1 MYQDSYDCID
11 ILQAVFW
18 LSLSCDGTLTPMR
31 WFKPSLRNSISALLG
46 PSARADDED
55 ELEPVRQAM
64 LRVLG
69 DDGARL
75 NPSLKRR
82 LKFMHDAH
90 SLWYA
95 RGELVAVLSRVH
107 GEALAVH
114 RVQSLSP
121 VFQGLVP
128 KSLIDASRIRRV

>member
-1 MYQDSYDCID
+1 VIASTYFKPYSDPPFR
-11 ILQAVFW
+11 VTE
-18 LSLSCDGTLTPMR
+18 LSTPMR

-55 ELEPVRQAM
+55 ELEPVREAM

-69 DDGARL
+69 EDGARL

-107 GEALAVH
+107 

-128 KSLIDASRIRRV
+128 KALIDASRIRRV

>member
-1 MYQDSYDCID
+1 MS
-11 ILQAVFW
+11 
-18 LSLSCDGTLTPMR
+18 TPNPMR

-46 PSARADDED
+46 PGARADDED
-55 ELEPVRQAM
+55 QLEPVREAM
-64 LRVLG
+64 LAVLG
-69 DDGARL
+69 EEGARL
-75 NPSLKRR
+75 NPALKRK

-95 RGELVAVLSRVH
+95 RAELVAVLSRVH

-121 VFQGLVP
+121 VFEGLIP
-128 KSLIDASRIRRV
+128 KSLVDASKRRG